1 MQTAAPQR
9 PPPAVLSPDE
19 PRNAWGTHS
28 ATPKQHRLPPTVT
41 AQPPDAAAK
50 KGSKAK
56 DLSHVPCK
64 FFKAN
69 SCSAGPSCPFSHDLV
84 TPGQSKPVCQ
94 WFAKGNCKF
103 GHKCALAHVLP
114 GQPMSF
120 DRKNKRA
127 AQAALREAQAN
138 GQDAGLVNT
147 TNAMAQSP
155 TRPGVDSNGLA
166 RSLRQ
171 SVDLGRGGDHPSIQM
186 QTSVPGGAASSSSA
200 SQAGDVDAIFGSPD
214 SLGLRTPA
222 SSPGLLHRTLPGDPP
237 HSPLTFATFAQGP
250 TATFVAPASSG
261 LSHHFGSNGRS
272 SVAAQALLTEQ
283 ARRLSSTSESLS
295 PPRVQ
300 QLSRAHRSFNGAS
313 AATDFPSSPPLGVPV
328 APISASANIPAPG
341 SIFGTSPFSG
351 SRGLFI
357 PSSYDSNED
366 AFPRSPPARHAVL
379 AEMQRSNSGSVSAY
393 RPAEVALDDDDEGD
407 DGYDEG
413 FLPSSLNDLLTP
425 EEMRRRTLK
434 ASGLHGPSSL
444 SNGPAFD
451 PFIPSKS
458 VPVDLLFPA
467 ARPVPP
473 PVSLAPPTFG
483 ARSASMSGAVSGTVW
498 GSLHSGLE
506 GHNPAAAPFEPPQS
520 MLSASRL
527 AGPGLSSSGSTLN
540 PADPSTATSSSLLHA
555 SLQPADPSHLLLPA
569 NGTAI
574 YSSSFNDAVQ
584 HPSAPRY
591 PQSGLSP
598 STNASLALPGSSLP
612 AGLAAG
618 LSRLHLIPPTHT
630 GETPPNTSHVGSLL
644 YSQAVAKSP
653 TGPLPPPP
661 TTAPGSALAR
671 RMSSN
676 APPPPQ
682 QLQQP
687 QQVASPLHR
696 ELALASASASGRI
709 SSAVSTAGS
718 AIGEDDLGG
727 GEDEIQFDMDT

>member
-9 PPPAVLSPDE
+9 PPPAVLSPHE

-28 ATPKQHRLPPTVT
+28 ATPKQQRLPSTVT
-41 AQPPDAAAK
+41 AQSPDAAAK

-155 TRPGVDSNGLA
+155 TRQEIDSNGLV

-171 SVDLGRGGDHPSIQM
+171 SVDLGRGEGHPSIQM
-186 QTSVPGGAASSSSA
+186 QVSAQGGAVSSSSA

-222 SSPGLLHRTLPGDPP
+222 SSPGLLHRTLPAEPP
-237 HSPLTFATFAQGP
+237 HSPLNFATFAQGP

-272 SVAAQALLTEQ
+272 SVAAQAMLTGP

-300 QLSRAHRSFNGAS
+300 QLARAHRSFNGAS
-313 AATDFPSSPPLGVPV
+313 AATDLPSSPPLGVAVP
-328 APISASANIPAPG
+328 PSSTSANIPAPS

-366 AFPRSPPARHAVL
+366 AFPRSPPARHAIL
-379 AEMQRSNSGSVSAY
+379 AEMQRSNSGSVWAY
-393 RPAEVALDDDDEGD
+393 RSAEVALEDDEEVD

-434 ASGLHGPSSL
+434 ANGLHGPSSL

-451 PFIPSKS
+451 PFLPSKS
-458 VPVDLLFPA
+458 VPVDLLFSG
-467 ARPVPP
+467 ARPAPP
-473 PVSLAPPTFG
+473 PVSVAPPTLG
-483 ARSASMSGAVSGTVW
+483 ARSASMSYAASGGVW

-506 GHNPAAAPFEPPQS
+506 GHNPAAAPFEPPRS

-540 PADPSTATSSSLLHA
+540 AADPSTATSPSLLHA
-555 SLQPADPSHLLLPA
+555 SLQPADNSHLLLPT

-574 YSSSFNDAVQ
+574 YSSSFNDTAQ
-584 HPSAPRY
+584 QPSAPRY

-598 STNASLALPGSSLP
+598 STNAALALPGSSLP

-630 GETPPNTSHVGSLL
+630 GETPPNSSHVGSLL

-653 TGPLPPPP
+653 NGPPPLPP
-661 TTAPGSALAR
+661 PGSALAR
-671 RMSSN
+671 RMSSSSSSQAPPAP
-676 APPPPQ
+676 APPP
-682 QLQQP
+682 
-687 QQVASPLHR
+687 QVASPL
-696 ELALASASASGRI
+696 AAGSGRV

-718 AIGEDDLGG
+718 ALGEDDLEG